1 MRVPITRVDPTLP
14 LPNYATEGSAGFDL
28 IIRTTT
34 TVEAGGMARLPA
46 NVIVATPPD
55 HMLLITVRSSTPRR
69 TGLRLANGVGIVDQD
84 YAGPD
89 DEIHIEVWNP
99 TSAPVV
105 VQRGDRIAQGVFV
118 RIAQAE
124 WDEQD
129 STGQPTR
136 GGFGSTG

>member
-46 NVIVATPPD
+46 NV
-55 HMLLITVRSSTPRR
+55 ITVRSSTPRR

-124 WDEQD
+124 WNEQD
-129 STGQPTR
+129 ATGQPTR

>member
-14 LPNYATEGSAGFDL
+14 LPTYATKGSVGFDL

-55 HMLLITVRSSTPRR
+55 HMLLIAVRSSTPRR
-69 TGLRLANGVGIVDQD
+69 TGLRLANGIGIVDQD

-105 VQRGDRIAQGVFV
+105 VRRGDRLAQGVFV
-118 RIAQAE
+118 RTTRAY
-124 WDEQD
+124 WDERD
-129 STGQPTR
+129 TTRQPTR